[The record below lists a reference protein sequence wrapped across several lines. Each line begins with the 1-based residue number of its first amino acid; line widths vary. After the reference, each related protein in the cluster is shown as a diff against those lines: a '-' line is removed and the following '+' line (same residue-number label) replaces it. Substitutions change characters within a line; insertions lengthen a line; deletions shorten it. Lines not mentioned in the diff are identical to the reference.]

1 MSAADDIAL
10 PRWALNEG
18 ARTLL
23 EQVIAERPDWF
34 LRCYDGS
41 RINGETVFKG
51 KAAGRLRRMHSDW
64 LDRELAALDAQY
76 HVTGIWDDEV
86 SKALFH
92 TEDGNR
98 LIDRVLRETEER
110 AVVPFTRMSID
121 LTEDGGRI
129 AA

>member
-1 MSAADDIAL
+1 MSRADDIAL
-10 PRWALNEG
+10 PRWALNQEG
-18 ARTLL
+18 AFPRR
-23 EQVIAERPDWF
+23 ANHRRAPGSF

-92 TEDGNR
+92 TEDGNQ
-98 LIDRVLRETEER
+98 LVERVLRETAER
-110 AVVPFTRMSID
+110 AD
-121 LTEDGGRI
+121 LDPKEIGEGRFQV